1 MKGSESLAKFGS
13 RLLNM
18 LAFDGIPIKGTEP
31 MSNLLKLGLPKGSLQ
46 ESTFHLFS
54 KAGYKV
60 SSTSRS
66 YFPNIDDPEMKAML
80 IRAQEMSRYVEDG
93 TLDVGM
99 TGRDWV
105 KENGSDVIEI
115 AELIYAK
122 QGLRPV
128 RWVLA
133 ARSIPHQVGQGPAG

>member
-1 MKGSESLAKFGS
+1 MP
-13 RLLNM
+13 
-18 LAFDGIPIKGTEP
+18 DI
-31 MSNLLKLGLPKGSLQ
+31 LKLGLPKGSLQ
-46 ESTFHLFS
+46 ESTIHLFA
-54 KAGYKV
+54 KAGYKI
-60 SSTSRS
+60 SATSRS
-66 YFPNIDDPEMKAML
+66 YFPNIDDAEIKPML

-93 TLDVGM
+93 TLDMGM

-105 KENGSDVIEI
+105 KENGSDVVEI

-133 ARSIPHQVGQGPAG
+133 APANSPIKSVKDLPGKKIATGLVNVSKE